1 MNSMCRRLMQFR
13 NRINSYSTFYFNT
26 VTVPEQKP
34 QQALLNKF
42 KEIKMTHT
50 KDQNSRRT
58 FLKNTIKSTAG
69 AVVMAGFPTIVP
81 SSVFGKN
88 APSNKIN
95 IGQIGIG
102 RIARTHDLAET
113 FKYDI
118 ANIMAVADVDRK
130 RLVSGKQMIED
141 WYAKKTGK
149 ANYMDVKIY
158 DDYKELLANK
168 DIDAV
173 IISTPDHWHAQP
185 AIEAALAGKHIYCQK
200 PTSLTIEE
208 GRQMSD
214 TVRKSGVTF
223 QLGSQQRSVTPWP
236 QFKKACELVRN
247 GRIGKL
253 HAVRV
258 GLPADPAGG
267 NTCEMPIPENLN
279 YDMWLGS
286 TPYVYYTLDRVHS
299 QTEPNSRGGWLRCEQ
314 FGAGMI
320 TGWGVHHIDIAHW
333 GMNTELTGPVEIE
346 ATAEFPTKG
355 LWNVHGDYEAKMKYA
370 NGVDLFLSS
379 KYPNGIRF
387 EGSDGWIFVTRGN
400 VSVTASDPVSGKGEK
415 AFDASDPK
423 ILTSV
428 IGPDETHL
436 YESPE
441 QHGNW
446 LNCIQNKKP
455 TISPAEVAHRSCSAC
470 LLVHAAMKTPGK
482 LYWDPKKEI
491 FKDNVEANK
500 LLSRP
505 QRYPYGTNYVS
516 NRKS

>member
-1 MNSMCRRLMQFR
+1 
-13 NRINSYSTFYFNT
+13 
-26 VTVPEQKP
+26 
-34 QQALLNKF
+34 
-42 KEIKMTHT
+42 
-50 KDQNSRRT
+50 
-58 FLKNTIKSTAG
+58 
-69 AVVMAGFPTIVP
+69 
-81 SSVFGKN
+81 
-88 APSNKIN
+88 
-95 IGQIGIG
+95 
-102 RIARTHDLAET
+102 
-113 FKYDI
+113 
-118 ANIMAVADVDRK
+118 
-130 RLVSGKQMIED
+130 MIED
-141 WYAKKTGK
+141 WYAKKTGQS
-149 ANYMDVKIY
+149 NYMDVKIY
-158 DDYKELLANK
+158 DDYHALLANK

-185 AIEAALAGKHIYCQK
+185 AIEAALAGKHIYLQK

-223 QLGSQQRSVTPWP
+223 QLGSQQRSVNPWP

-253 HAVRV
+253 HTVRI
-258 GLPADPAGG
+258 GLPSDPAGG
-267 NTCEMPIPENLN
+267 DTKEMPIPENLN

-286 TPYVYYTLDRVHS
+286 TPYVYYTVDRVHS
-299 QTEPNSRGGWLRCEQ
+299 QTDPESRGGWLRCEQ

-333 GMNTELTGPVEIE
+333 GMNTELTGPVEVE
-346 ATAEFPTKG
+346 ATAEFPKTG
-355 LWNVHGDYEAKMKYA
+355 LWNVHGDYEVQAKYA
-370 NGVDLFLSS
+370 NGVNMIMNS
-379 KYPNGIRF
+379 KNPNGIRF

-400 VSVTASDPVSGKGEK
+400 VGVTASDPTSGAAEK
-415 AFDASDPK
+415 AFNASDPK

-428 IGPDETHL
+428 IGPGEIHL

-446 LNCIQNKKP
+446 LDCIQNKKP

-470 LLVHAAMKTPGK
+470 LVAHAAMKTHGR

-505 QRYPYGTNYVS
+505 QRYPYGTNYVAR
-516 NRKS
+516 RKA

>member
-1 MNSMCRRLMQFR
+1 MS
-13 NRINSYSTFYFNT
+13 
-26 VTVPEQKP
+26 
-34 QQALLNKF
+34 
-42 KEIKMTHT
+42 KEKKI
-50 KDQNSRRT
+50 NSRRS
-58 FLKNTIKSTAG
+58 FLKNTVKATAG
-69 AVVMAGFPTIVP
+69 TLALTNIPSIVTAGFPAIVP
-81 SSVFGKN
+81 ASVFGKN
-88 APSNKIN
+88 APGNKIN

-113 FKYDI
+113 FKYDAARI
-118 ANIMAVADVDRK
+118 VAAADADRN
-130 RLVSGKQMIED
+130 RLQSGKQMIED
-141 WYAKKTGK
+141 WYAKKTGQS
-149 ANYMDVKIY
+149 NYMDVKIY
-158 DDYKELLANK
+158 DDYHALLANK

-185 AIEAALAGKHIYCQK
+185 AIEAALAGKHIYLQK

-223 QLGSQQRSVTPWP
+223 QLGSQQRSVNPWP

-253 HAVRV
+253 HTVRI
-258 GLPADPAGG
+258 GLPSDPSGG
-267 NTCEMPIPENLN
+267 DTKEMPIPENLN

-286 TPYVYYTLDRVHS
+286 TPYIYYTVDRVHS
-299 QTEPNSRGGWLRCEQ
+299 QTDPNSRGGWLRCEQ

-333 GMNTELTGPVEIE
+333 GMNTELTGPVEVE
-346 ATAEFPTKG
+346 ATAEFPKTG
-355 LWNVHGDYEAKMKYA
+355 LWNVHGDYEVQAKYA
-370 NGVDLFLSS
+370 NGVNMIMNS
-379 KYPNGIRF
+379 KNPNGIRF

-400 VSVTASDPVSGKGEK
+400 VGVTASDPTSGTVEK
-415 AFDASDPK
+415 AFNASDPK

-428 IGPDETHL
+428 IGPGETHL

-446 LNCIQNKKP
+446 LDCIQNKKP

-470 LLVHAAMKTPGK
+470 LIAHAAMKTHGR
-482 LYWDPKKEI
+482 LYWDPKKEM

-505 QRYPYGTNYVS
+505 QRYPYGTNYVAH
-516 NRKS
+516 RKA